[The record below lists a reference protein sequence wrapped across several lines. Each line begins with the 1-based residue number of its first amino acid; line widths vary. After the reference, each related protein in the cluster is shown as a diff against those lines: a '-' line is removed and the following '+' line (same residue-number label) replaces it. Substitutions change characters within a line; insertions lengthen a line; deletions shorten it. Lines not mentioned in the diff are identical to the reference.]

1 MRWWKGFFMSE
12 DSARKDQHFWN
23 GVALLAFAALFGL
36 CGAIV
41 AEFGVTDLVS
51 VGAFDLLVMG
61 LATFR
66 LLHLLTFDKIFDGVR
81 ATVMDQEGA
90 RLKVADR
97 GWRRL
102 ASEFMQCIWCTGM
115 WSGVLVV
122 TIYLLGSWGRFV
134 AIVLA
139 VAGLGSL
146 LQVFSKAVAAMRND

>member
-1 MRWWKGFFMSE
+1 MSE

-81 ATVMDQEGA
+81 ATVMEGA
-90 RLKVADR
+90 RLKVANR

-102 ASEFMQCIWCTGM
+102 ASEFMQCIWCTRDVVRRARRHNLYARKLGAVCRDR
-115 WSGVLVV
+115 SGRGGTRL
-122 TIYLLGSWGRFV
+122 T
-134 AIVLA
+134 A
-139 VAGLGSL
+139 AGFL
-146 LQVFSKAVAAMRND
+146 